1 MAKIR
6 KTASIENGIMQVLKI
21 LNEDEIQETIG
32 KSSSYL
38 RKCSDPSQQQQIDH
52 NDSIKLDIACIKKG
66 KAPPLFVA
74 HEYIV
79 INESDNLD
87 SHKQNDIDETIR
99 LFENESSINQF
110 IPTSDLNNISSI
122 IDHDVLKEGFQY
134 SKVQHLNKSKHS
146 NSHQYYSEEMK
157 KKVLEKD
164 KLVFKIIEECKSK
177 SV

>member
-21 LNEDEIQETIG
+21 LNDDEIQETIA

-38 RKCSDPSQQQQIDH
+38 RKCSDPNQQQQIDH

-66 KAPPLFVA
+66 KAPPLFIA

-87 SHKQNDIDETIR
+87 SHRQNDIDEMLVKSTI
-99 LFENESSINQF
+99 LHGKLTEVVKQSED
-110 IPTSDLNNISSI
+110 PKSDKGIEIS
-122 IDHDVLKEGFQY
+122 K
-134 SKVQHLNKSKHS
+134 
-146 NSHQYYSEEMK
+146 
-157 KKVLEKD
+157 LEKKEIMEAIKNLED
-164 KLVFKIIEECKSK
+164 KIMKIKITVDQK
-177 SV
+177 

>member
-21 LNEDEIQETIG
+21 LNEEEIQETIG

-66 KAPPLFVA
+66 KAPPLFVT

-79 INESDNLD
+79 IKESDNLD
-87 SHKQNDIDETIR
+87 SHKQNDIDEMLVKSTI
-99 LFENESSINQF
+99 LHGKLTEVVKLSED
-110 IPTSDLNNISSI
+110 PKSDKGMEIS
-122 IDHDVLKEGFQY
+122 K
-134 SKVQHLNKSKHS
+134 
-146 NSHQYYSEEMK
+146 
-157 KKVLEKD
+157 LEKKEIMEAIKNLED
-164 KLVFKIIEECKSK
+164 KIMKIKITVDQK
-177 SV
+177 

>member
-21 LNEDEIQETIG
+21 LKEDEIQETIG

-38 RKCSDPSQQQQIDH
+38 RKCSDPNQKHQIDH

-66 KAPPLFVA
+66 KAPPLFIA

-87 SHKQNDIDETIR
+87 SHKQNDIDEMLVKSTI
-99 LFENESSINQF
+99 LHGKLTEIVKQAED
-110 IPTSDLNNISSI
+110 PKSDKGIEIS
-122 IDHDVLKEGFQY
+122 K
-134 SKVQHLNKSKHS
+134 
-146 NSHQYYSEEMK
+146 
-157 KKVLEKD
+157 LEKKEIMEAIKNLED
-164 KLVFKIIEECKSK
+164 KIMKIKITVDQK
-177 SV
+177 

>member
-6 KTASIENGIMQVLKI
+6 KIASIENGIMQVLKI
-21 LNEDEIQETIG
+21 LDENEIQETIG

-66 KAPPLFVA
+66 KAPPLFIA

-87 SHKQNDIDETIR
+87 SHKQNDIDEMLVKSTI
-99 LFENESSINQF
+99 LHGKLTELVKKAKDPKGEKGEDI
-110 IPTSDLNNISSI
+110 SDLEKKEIFEAITDLENKILKI
-122 IDHDVLKEGFQY
+122 KLTID
-134 SKVQHLNKSKHS
+134 SNSKSK
-146 NSHQYYSEEMK
+146 
-157 KKVLEKD
+157 
-164 KLVFKIIEECKSK
+164 
-177 SV
+177 

>member
-87 SHKQNDIDETIR
+87 SHKQNDIDEMLVKSTI
-99 LFENESSINQF
+99 LHGKLTEVVKLAED
-110 IPTSDLNNISSI
+110 PKSDKGVEIS
-122 IDHDVLKEGFQY
+122 K
-134 SKVQHLNKSKHS
+134 
-146 NSHQYYSEEMK
+146 
-157 KKVLEKD
+157 LEKKEIMEAIKNLED
-164 KLVFKIIEECKSK
+164 KIMKIKITVDQK
-177 SV
+177 